1 MLWRIAENIRRME
14 ERESFENATE
24 SEEKEQKQ
32 FGIGRFLGEML
43 ELSERKGDLKE
54 EGLLWRL

>member
-32 FGIGRFLGEML
+32 FGIGRLLGEML